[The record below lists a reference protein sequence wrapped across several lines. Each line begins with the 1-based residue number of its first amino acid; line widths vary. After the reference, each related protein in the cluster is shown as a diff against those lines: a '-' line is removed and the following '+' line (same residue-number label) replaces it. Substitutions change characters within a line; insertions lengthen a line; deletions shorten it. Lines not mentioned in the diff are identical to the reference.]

1 MNISEENNL
10 TEVLRK
16 RIFITKMICNHK
28 EGIQIETEES
38 EESEKILEQSPAPEP
53 ETCETN
59 QLFVPESLFR
69 ANLDSYTC
77 GVKWNPLGDRIAV
90 ATERRIHVFHDVLA
104 GENSSMTI
112 KHAEVREGTSSLRD
126 FNSYSSPL
134 SVCMTGTG

>member
-10 TEVLRK
+10 TEVVRK

-38 EESEKILEQSPAPEP
+38 EESEKSSGQILEQSPAPEP
-53 ETCETN
+53 ETCGTN

-112 KHAEVREGTSSLRD
+112 KHAEVREGMSS
-126 FNSYSSPL
+126 
-134 SVCMTGTG
+134 